1 MRRKRI
7 MLIGPQK
14 SGKTTLAALLEG
26 REMAIRR
33 VPNMVY
39 REKTLDTPGAYLE
52 SPWMHKHLIAAAQDA
67 CCVVMAADAAGKKRA
82 YPPAFAKAFRVPV
95 IGVVTRCD
103 LPDANPESA
112 RRQLLEA
119 GVPEPVL
126 LLSIREAESVQAFL
140 KTLAPHMPPSYETQ
154 RPEE

>member
-67 CCVVMAADAAGKKRA
+67 CCVVMAADAAEKKRA

-119 GVPEPVL
+119 GVKEPVL

-140 KTLAPHMPPSYETQ
+140 QTLAPHMPPVNETQ

>member
-1 MRRKRI
+1 

-14 SGKTTLAALLEG
+14 SGKTTLAALLESKDL
-26 REMAIRR
+26 AIRR
-33 VPNMVY
+33 APNMVY

-82 YPPAFAKAFRVPV
+82 YPPGFAKAFRVPV

-103 LPDANPESA
+103 LPGATPESA

-126 LLSIREAESVQAFL
+126 LLNIHKAESAQEFL
-140 KTLAPHMPPSYETQ
+140 QTLAPHMPPSNETQ